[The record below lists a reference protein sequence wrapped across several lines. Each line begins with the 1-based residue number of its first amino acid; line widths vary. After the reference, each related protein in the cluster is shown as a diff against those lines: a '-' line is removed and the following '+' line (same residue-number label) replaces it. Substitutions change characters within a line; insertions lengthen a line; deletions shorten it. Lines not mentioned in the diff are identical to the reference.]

1 MCSDPWGAGRCTT
14 SVRTMATGP
23 VLGVDG
29 CRGGWVG
36 IVLASPATAHAVFG
50 VHIADVV
57 RAAIDRAGPP
67 AVVGVDMPLHLSAT
81 GWRLCD
87 QAVRDHL
94 GAKRSSVFPV
104 PPGPALDVDD
114 YAAACALS
122 RELTGKAFSKQLWML
137 RPKIQELAAW
147 WAASAGAID
156 VREVHPETSFSLMVG
171 APIGPSKRTG
181 EGLAARRAALAR
193 AGIVV
198 PDDVGLG
205 RRLVAADD
213 VVDAAAV
220 AWSARRVAAGR
231 ARSFPD
237 PPVTLDGYG
246 DPDRG
251 RRVQA
256 VWA

>member
-81 GWRLCD
+81 GWRPCD

-147 WAASAGAID
+147 WAASAGGD
-156 VREVHPETSFSLMVG
+156 
-171 APIGPSKRTG
+171 
-181 EGLAARRAALAR
+181 RRAGGPPRDLVLA
-193 AGIVV
+193 
-198 PDDVGLG
+198 DG
-205 RRLVAADD
+205 R
-213 VVDAAAV
+213 
-220 AWSARRVAAGR
+220 G
-231 ARSFPD
+231 
-237 PPVTLDGYG
+237 
-246 DPDRG
+246 PDRALEADGGGPG
-251 RRVQA
+251 RPAGCPGSRRHRRP
-256 VWA
+256 